1 MSVFDPQNQILASLQ
16 QYADSALDELNGIA
30 GNNIDKWKVGLRDI
44 QNWDD
49 GIIGEEVASL
59 LELDYNIMQLLFEI
73 VHDPPELAEFLHV
86 FMIELSKV
94 SCVKNREYF
103 TKFGHVDR
111 SNVQKSVLT
120 RVFRKLS
127 LRPKFKT
134 PASTTP
140 SLASASSKAPSKAP
154 SRTPSRTPSKTP
166 SRAPSTCSKRS
177 CASAS
182 ANKSRV
188 PNVLD
193 QISEDQS
200 ISLAPSDSVSCLP
213 NQKTPSVV
221 REGSVAKSKV
231 SRQYSQARQTQ
242 EAVPE
247 DKEISLISEVPDF
260 QQGPMFFK
268 TKTHDLASFASIRSK
283 AQSTT
288 SSKFPSAQ
296 PPKQPQ
302 NDMMSG
308 VSLIR

>member
-177 CASAS
+177 CASTS

-221 REGSVAKSKV
+221 REGSVGGATSFNQSLNNWNV
-231 SRQYSQARQTQ
+231 SNVTSRRQPLVPSRAVILTTTAALLVARG
-242 EAVPE
+242 AVRPAMLTPVSFSW
-247 DKEISLISEVPDF
+247 IARCARRGIQISSLI
-260 QQGPMFFK
+260 
-268 TKTHDLASFASIRSK
+268 AA
-283 AQSTT
+283 
-288 SSKFPSAQ
+288 
-296 PPKQPQ
+296 
-302 NDMMSG
+302 N
-308 VSLIR
+308 